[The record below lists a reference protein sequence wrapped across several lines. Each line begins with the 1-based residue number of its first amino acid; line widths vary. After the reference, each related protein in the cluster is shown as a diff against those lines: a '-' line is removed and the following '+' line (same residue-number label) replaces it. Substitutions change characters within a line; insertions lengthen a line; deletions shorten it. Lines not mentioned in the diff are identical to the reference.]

1 MTRRP
6 ATARIRS
13 LDAQFMPV
21 VSSRAATRVVVLP
34 MPAGFV
40 WNMSKRL
47 LYYNDTS
54 VRRIYVFDCDE
65 AGLPVH
71 DSRRV
76 LREFTEDEGEPD
88 VRSLTLMPPERSSI
102 TADLVDL

>member
-1 MTRRP
+1 MP
-6 ATARIRS
+6 SGLLMCILYSVLIASLNIYCASIRITPTNGR
-13 LDAQFMPV
+13 LTTQCGAP
-21 VSSRAATRVVVLP
+21 P
-34 MPAGFV
+34 PGFV

-76 LREFTEDEGEPD
+76 LREFTEEEGEPD
-88 VRSLTLMPPERSSI
+88 VRC
-102 TADLVDL
+102 